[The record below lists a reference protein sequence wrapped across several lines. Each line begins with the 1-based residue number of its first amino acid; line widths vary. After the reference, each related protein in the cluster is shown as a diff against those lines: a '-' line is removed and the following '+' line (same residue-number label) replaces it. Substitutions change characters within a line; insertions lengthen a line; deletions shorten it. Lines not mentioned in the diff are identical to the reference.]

1 MKLDNGILDTT
12 QKNIFT
18 LLPIYSGYGYT
29 RYKMS
34 KFEEYDL
41 YSKNKDFLVSDS
53 VITFTDTN
61 GKLMALKPDVTLSIV
76 KNSDKAADSVE
87 KLYYNENVYRV
98 SKGTESF
105 KEITQ
110 VGLECIGNVGNYE
123 VGEVLLLAAE
133 SLKALSDRYVLEI
146 SHLGIL
152 CAFIDSVTP
161 DYKLQKRIRAFANEK
176 NLHSVT
182 ELCARNNVPAEKS
195 DALIK
200 LLSLSGGIKKVI
212 PELEKLGADLDIE
225 SELSELKS
233 VLAVFKDTDFEENIL
248 IDFSAVGDI
257 NYYNGVIFNGFI
269 YGIPES
275 VLTGGQYDTLMKK
288 MKKNSRAV
296 GFAVYLDLLERINED
311 ADDFDVDI
319 MLIYSADSDTAEISK
334 AVAQFKNDGKSV
346 FAASNANGRIRAKKT
361 YTLEKG
367 RVTLIENN
375 A

>member
-257 NYYNGVIFNGFI
+257 NYYNCVIFNGFI

-346 FAASNANGRIRAKKT
+346 FAASNANSRIRAKKT